1 MSAMSQARS
10 VIVVP
15 EALLQ
20 DLVVVPEDR
29 DEAPW
34 HVRRVESDAGDGIA
48 IRLDGRPRPAG
59 ATLRNELVGRPSQ
72 DSRPARVG
80 LGWPG
85 AVV

>member
-1 MSAMSQARS
+1 MRAGHPGGMSAMDHARS

-34 HVRRVESDAGDGIA
+34 HVRRVEADAGDGMA
-48 IRLDGRPRPAG
+48 IRLERATMPGDGG
-59 ATLRNELVGRPSQ
+59 ARE
-72 DSRPARVG
+72 
-80 LGWPG
+80 
-85 AVV
+85 

>member
-1 MSAMSQARS
+1 MSAIDQARS

-34 HVRRVESDAGDGIA
+34 HVRRVESDADDGMA
-48 IRLDGRPRPAG
+48 IRLER
-59 ATLRNELVGRPSQ
+59 ATMPETGG
-72 DSRPARVG
+72 SRG
-80 LGWPG
+80 
-85 AVV
+85 

>member
-1 MSAMSQARS
+1 MSTMDQARS

-34 HVRRVESDAGDGIA
+34 YVRRVETDAHDGIA
-48 IRLDGRPRPAG
+48 VRLERAGRP
-59 ATLRNELVGRPSQ
+59 GRGG
-72 DSRPARVG
+72 DVA
-80 LGWPG
+80 
-85 AVV
+85 

>member
-1 MSAMSQARS
+1 MSAMGQTRS

-34 HVRRVESDAGDGIA
+34 HVRRVEADTGDGIA
-48 IRLDGRPRPAG
+48 IRLER
-59 ATLRNELVGRPSQ
+59 ATTSGGS
-72 DSRPARVG
+72 DASA
-80 LGWPG
+80 
-85 AVV
+85 

>member
-1 MSAMSQARS
+1 MSAIDQTRS

-34 HVRRVESDAGDGIA
+34 HVWSVEAAAADGIA
-48 IRLDGRPRPAG
+48 IRLERAPPSRRPRRSG
-59 ATLRNELVGRPSQ
+59 
-72 DSRPARVG
+72 
-80 LGWPG
+80 
-85 AVV
+85 

>member
-1 MSAMSQARS
+1 MSAMDQARS

-34 HVRRVESDAGDGIA
+34 HVRRVEADADDGIA
-48 IRLDGRPRPAG
+48 IRLERASLPGDGG
-59 ATLRNELVGRPSQ
+59 GT
-72 DSRPARVG
+72 
-80 LGWPG
+80 
-85 AVV
+85 